1 MGFEG
6 GRFDGLNGLTRA
18 GAGASAW
25 RGRLAAAAAA
35 VVLAACGGGGDS
47 ASSSGTAVALSAQAV
62 LGEKIF
68 KDETLSASGRQSC
81 ASCHDPARA
90 HAGPDLQHGVRATSL
105 VTEPGGIT
113 LGAQEGGR
121 VSPSIRYLVANRA
134 FRFETDGTPTGG
146 FFWDGRAT
154 SLADQ
159 AGGPFLNDREMANA
173 SKAAVIDKLKLAA
186 YAAEFKQV
194 FGANVF
200 DDVDGAYTR
209 LTVAIAAYER
219 ESAEFSP
226 FTSKYDAY
234 LRGQVKLSD
243 AELRGL
249 AWFNNPNKGN
259 CAACHPS
266 APGADGSFPLFTDFS
281 YDNLGVP
288 RNWDLV
294 DIVNDANF
302 FDRGLCDSKA
312 VEGIAE
318 SKRVTLCGAF
328 KVPSLRNV
336 AVRKAYFHNGRFTSL
351 REVLQFYVTRDITP
365 DRWYLKADRTTPDV
379 KFNDLE
385 PAYRGNVNRTEAP
398 YNRNPGDQ
406 PALSDAEIDDVLAFL
421 NTLTDGY
428 TN

>member
-1 MGFEG
+1 MMMTN
-6 GRFDGLNGLTRA
+6 GRRRPGVRRLGQGVVALGLGL
-18 GAGASAW
+18 
-25 RGRLAAAAAA
+25 L
-35 VVLAACGGGGDS
+35 VAACGGGGGS
-47 ASSSGTAVALSAQAV
+47 ASSASGSTALSAQAA

-68 KDETLSASGRQSC
+68 KDESLSASGLQSC

-90 HAGPDLQHGVRATSL
+90 HAGPAMQHGVQASSL
-105 VTEPGGIT
+105 VTEPGGVT
-113 LGAQEGGR
+113 LGAQEGNR

-159 AGGPFLNDREMANA
+159 ARGPFVNPREMANSAPADVIAKLRLA
-173 SKAAVIDKLKLAA
+173 S
-186 YAAEFKQV
+186 YASEFKAV
-194 FGANVF
+194 FGSDAF
-200 DDVDGAYTR
+200 DDVDAAYTR
-209 LTVAIAAYER
+209 MTVAIAAYER

-243 AELRGL
+243 AEMRGL
-249 AWFNNPNKGN
+249 ALFNSSSKGN

-266 APGADGSFPLFTDFS
+266 ARGSDGSFPLFTDFS

-288 RNWDLV
+288 RNWAIVDNADSTVFDL
-294 DIVNDANF
+294 
-302 FDRGLCDSKA
+302 GLCQSAALDGVAQSKKDS
-312 VEGIAE
+312 
-318 SKRVTLCGAF
+318 LCGAF

-336 AVRKAYFHNGRFTSL
+336 AARKAYFHNGRFTDLKEAL
-351 REVLQFYVTRDITP
+351 RFYVQRDTNP
-365 DRWYLKADRTTPDV
+365 EKWYLKADGVTVDD
-379 KFNDLE
+379 KFNDL
-385 PAYRGNVNRTEAP
+385 PAQYRGNVNRTEVP

-406 PALSDAEIDDVLAFL
+406 PALTDAEIDDLFAFL

-428 TN
+428 TQ